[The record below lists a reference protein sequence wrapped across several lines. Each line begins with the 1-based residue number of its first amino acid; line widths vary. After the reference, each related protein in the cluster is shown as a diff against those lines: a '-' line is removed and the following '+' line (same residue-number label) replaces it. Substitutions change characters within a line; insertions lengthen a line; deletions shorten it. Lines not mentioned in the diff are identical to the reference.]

1 LQRFIRE
8 TRPDVNLFKDPAF
21 AGFQRT
27 LDGELKR
34 LRSLGLGVKKKQAE
48 PISIEEENLL
58 WERGLLGEGNPQ
70 ALLDT
75 VLFLCGIHF
84 ALRSGE
90 EHRSL
95 QLAQFELVIPKEGCA
110 HLIYTE
116 NYSKNNQGGLQH
128 RKVKPKCVT
137 CFANEKNPERC
148 LVRLYQVY
156 LSHRPA
162 DVKPFYLTPLRKQK
176 GEIWYS
182 KVPVGHN
189 TLSQTVGRLC
199 KQAGIVGF
207 KTNHSLRVTSATRL
221 FQSGVD
227 EQLIMS
233 HTGHRSVDGVRFYK
247 RISEEQKKTVSGIL
261 SSACTSVNTKPAEL
275 DPPETPKRMKL
286 SGHDDQAVSVTSQTN
301 ANMTL
306 TNLGSSCASCTP
318 SFNFTGCSSVTIN
331 YHMR

>member
-1 LQRFIRE
+1 M
-8 TRPDVNLFKDPAF
+8 
-21 AGFQRT
+21 
-27 LDGELKR
+27 KR

-48 PISIEEENLL
+48 PIRVEEENLL
-58 WERGLLGEGNPQ
+58 WERGLLGEENPK

-75 VLFLCGIHF
+75 MLFLCGIHF

-95 QLAQFELVIPKEGCA
+95 QLSQFELVVPENGNA
-110 HLIYTE
+110 RFIYTE

-137 CFANEKNPERC
+137 CYANEKDPERC

-156 LSHRPA
+156 LSHLPT
-162 DVKPFYLTPLRKQK
+162 DIQSFYLTPLRKTK
-176 GEIWYS
+176 GAMWYS

-199 KQAGIVGF
+199 KQAGITGL
-207 KTNHSLRVTSATRL
+207 KTHHSLRVTSATRL

-227 EQLIMS
+227 EQAIMS
-233 HTGHRSVDGVRFYK
+233 HTGHRSVDDVRSYK
-247 RISEEQKKTVSGIL
+247 RISEEQKKAVSGIL
-261 SSACTSVNTKPAEL
+261 NSACTKVNSIQAQ
-275 DPPETPKRMKL
+275 PESCKRMKL
-286 SGHDDQAVSVTSQTN
+286 DGQDQAVSVTSQSDTS
-301 ANMTL
+301 MTL
-306 TNLGSSCASCTP
+306 TNLESSYASCTP
-318 SFNFTGCSSVTIN
+318 SFTFTGCSSVTIN